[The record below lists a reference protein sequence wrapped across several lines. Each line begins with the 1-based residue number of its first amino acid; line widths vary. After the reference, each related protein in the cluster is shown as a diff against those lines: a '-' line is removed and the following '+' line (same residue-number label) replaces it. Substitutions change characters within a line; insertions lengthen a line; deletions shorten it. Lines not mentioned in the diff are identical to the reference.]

1 MEASIEHQERANA
14 AAAAAATAAAGSQY
28 RHNPV
33 TVANRIE
40 RLGAEIRRTERA
52 LEQSAAAGHRR
63 QDLEDQLAIDRA
75 DLEHWQKVRAEQL
88 ETGQATNYSRE
99 NVAVGD
105 LVKIGGSWHTV
116 ARCNAKTVAVETGY
130 SWTNKAPWHKVQDHR
145 RHQEG

>member
-1 MEASIEHQERANA
+1 M
-14 AAAAAATAAAGSQY
+14 
-28 RHNPV
+28 

-40 RLGAEIRRTERA
+40 RLGADIRRMERNLA
-52 LEQSAAAGHRR
+52 HAVAAGYHR

-75 DLEHWQKVRAEQL
+75 DLEHWQKVRAEQIA
-88 ETGQATNYSRE
+88 TGQATSYGRD

-105 LVKIGGSWHTV
+105 LVKISGSWHTV

-145 RHQEG
+145 PQGRP